1 MKNKILLFC
10 LCLCTALALTAQER
24 RLFHID
30 EYHGNYREVELDK
43 ELTIA
48 LVGREQSITGT
59 ITDIDFEY
67 ITLEDLNHLV
77 IEVPINQIQS
87 ISYKKSNKGMNGI
100 IIGKYSLGALTGVYA
115 SMSLILG
122 IVALTEVPGAGFSFI
137 IVGAALGLGSNSLI
151 KSAQRN
157 SRADQYV
164 SLHVDGKNNHL
175 VVY

>member
-10 LCLCTALALTAQER
+10 LCLCTTIALTAQER
-24 RLFHID
+24 RLFHVD

-48 LVGREQSITGT
+48 LVGKEQFITGT

-67 ITLEDLNHLV
+67 ITLEDFNHLM
-77 IEVPINQIQS
+77 IEIPINQIQS

-100 IIGKYSLGALTGVYA
+100 IVGKYALGALTGVYA
-115 SMSLILG
+115 SVSLIFG
-122 IVALTEVPGAGFSFI
+122 IVAMTEVPGVGFSFI
-137 IVGAALGLGSNSLI
+137 IFGAALGLGSNSLI

-157 SRADQYV
+157 SRTDQYV
-164 SLHVDGKNNHL
+164 SLQVDGKNKHL